1 VALAGGI
8 FALLVSAVLLRLL
21 SQWRP
26 IADFPIQFLVQPD
39 NKVYLFA
46 FLISTVTGLIFGC
59 TPVRQIW
66 KTDPNHVLRSGS
78 GTAVAAGRLA
88 FRDVLLGVQIAVCC
102 LLVTACFVSLR
113 GLQRALTM
121 PLAFDAKGVTLSNFD
136 LHLADYGDAQIP
148 QMQRRLLES
157 VAHLPGVTAAAF
169 SNTTPLALDQ
179 SSTSVFDAGA
189 TEFRASTRKFNA
201 SYYQVSPGYFSTA
214 GTRLLAGRE
223 FSWHDDKS
231 APKVVIV
238 NGIFARN
245 MFGTENAIGKRF
257 HSHGKEPW
265 EIVGVV
271 EDGKYETLTEDPRPA
286 IFYPILQLPETSTT
300 LVVRS
305 SLPPAQMIPAIR
317 EAINQ
322 VDRSIPLFT
331 LRSWQ
336 DSLSFMMFPTV
347 AATVALS
354 VFGSLAIILALTGLF
369 GLASY
374 TVSKRLRELGIRVA
388 LGAQQAQVLRAALSR
403 TVLLLAVGSITG
415 LLLGVAASKVLAS
428 IVYHASA
435 SDPVVLLGVAVTMAL
450 VGLLAA
456 SIPAR
461 RALAINPMDLLRE
474 Q

>member
-1 VALAGGI
+1 MQQHI
-8 FALLVSAVLLRLL
+8 F
-21 SQWRP
+21 
-26 IADFPIQFLVQPD
+26 
-39 NKVYLFA
+39 
-46 FLISTVTGLIFGC
+46 
-59 TPVRQIW
+59 
-66 KTDPNHVLRSGS
+66 
-78 GTAVAAGRLA
+78 
-88 FRDVLLGVQIAVCC
+88 
-102 LLVTACFVSLR
+102 
-113 GLQRALTM
+113 
-121 PLAFDAKGVTLSNFD
+121 
-136 LHLADYGDAQIP
+136 
-148 QMQRRLLES
+148 ES
-157 VAHLPGVTAAAF
+157 VSHLPGVTAAAF

-179 SSTSVFDAGA
+179 SSTSVFDPSV
-189 TEFRASTRKFNA
+189 TEFRASARRFNA
-201 SYYQVSPGYFSTA
+201 SYYKVSPAYFSTA

-223 FSWHDDKS
+223 FTWDDKKG
-231 APKVVIV
+231 APKVAIV
-238 NGIFARN
+238 NGIFARKL
-245 MFGTENAIGKRF
+245 FGTENAIGKRF
-257 HSHGKEPW
+257 RSHGKEPW
-265 EIVGVV
+265 EIVGIV

-286 IFYPILQLPETSTT
+286 IFYPILQQPDTSTT

-305 SLPPAQMIPAIR
+305 SLPPAQTIPAVR

-322 VDRSIPLFT
+322 VDRSIPVFT

-347 AATVALS
+347 AATVALT
-354 VFGSLAIILALTGLF
+354 VFGSLAIVLALTGLF

-415 LLLGVAASKVLAS
+415 LLLGVAASRVLAS

-435 SDPVVLLGVAVTMAL
+435 SDPVVLLGVAITMAL